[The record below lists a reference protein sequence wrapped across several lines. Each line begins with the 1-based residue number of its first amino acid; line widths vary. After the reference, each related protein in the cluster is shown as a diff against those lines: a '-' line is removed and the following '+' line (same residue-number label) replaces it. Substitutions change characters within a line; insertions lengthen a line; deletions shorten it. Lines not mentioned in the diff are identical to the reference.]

1 MGSVVILIAAKVL
14 VKIFPRTA
22 LWRITKSSSL
32 LSCQFHEKL
41 MTGENMID
49 NTHGPEQWNVCTMKT
64 HCTVELNVIIT

>member
-1 MGSVVILIAAKVL
+1 MILIAAKVL
-14 VKIFPRTA
+14 VKVFTGIAP
-22 LWRITKSSSL
+22 WRITKSSSL

-41 MTGENMID
+41 VMGENVID